1 MTSFDAGMAPA
12 LPRVALEGKVALV
25 AGGGSGIGRAVVDA
39 FVGAGAAVAVLE
51 HDPAKAAALRAELG
65 PAVAVVEGDARSAA
79 DTAAAVDAALGLGPG
94 GRLDVAAGFVGVFD
108 LYTPLAGIP
117 DERLDA
123 AFDEVFGL
131 NVKAS
136 LVLARA
142 VLPALRAQRGSLVL
156 TLSSSSF
163 YPGRGGTLYV
173 ASKFALRGVV
183 CQLAHEEAPLVR
195 VNGVAPGGTVGTDLR
210 GAASLGLD
218 GTRLDDRPGRREQL
232 EARTPLHVALAPAD
246 HAGAYLYL
254 ASDAARGVTGEV
266 IRSDGGLGAR

>member
-1 MTSFDAGMAPA
+1 VSLA
-12 LPRVALEGKVALV
+12 LSGKVALV
-25 AGGGSGIGRAVVDA
+25 AGGGSGIGRAVVEA
-39 FVGAGAAVAVLE
+39 FLGAGASVAVLE
-51 HDPAKAAALRAELG
+51 ADRAKCAALAELG
-65 PAVAVVEGDARSAA
+65 PEVAVVRGDARSPA
-79 DTAAAVDAALGLGPG
+79 DHAAALDAALALGPG

-108 LYTPLAGIP
+108 LYTPLRDLP
-117 DERLDA
+117 EDRFDA

-142 VLPALRAQRGSLVL
+142 VLPALRASRGSLVL

-183 CQLAHEEAPLVR
+183 RQLAHEEAPLVR
-195 VNGVAPGGTVGTDLR
+195 VNGVAPGGTVSTDLR
-210 GAASLGLD
+210 GAASLGFD

-232 EARTPLHVALAPAD
+232 EARTPLQVALAPAD